1 MSMIDALTPAQR
13 KVLDAVSGGNAYP
26 EATKPTI
33 KVLFD
38 GGLVDAAVA
47 PFTLTATAKTLYEES
62 DVMRHNKTADFVTGQ
77 AVQYLKWGGLLNRF
91 AYDWVDAEVVGAG
104 ATMLTLKYAENGLT
118 GHRRAISVRSKP
130 ALPLIALM
138 TELATTPMVNPV
150 EPDLPAYA
158 PRVWATPERRAE
170 VSALLDSKKVY
181 PQTLEPANEQ
191 GVWLIEDEWTVK
203 TMQRTLNQLG
213 VIIVGKLSQDWLGD
227 VPYTTALF
235 KLPAPDTKPYPSER
249 QTKPLLD
256 TDVSSIQHQ
265 YEEAGGTLPI
275 TPQFLI
281 QRNGEEWDA
290 YGIDAVLFRRFAPT
304 CTFDSVVINNKGEQW
319 DRLIVPASLLEEA
332 IQNANT
338 EGGVT
343 VALVGIVGDEPMKL
357 PERAVIEIHAPGMPV
372 QYVGTEAA
380 PEAPV
385 VISPE
390 TLAAYPAITDKS
402 PVLVVTPVPPPVPT
416 LPAVPAPVANNAG
429 AISPLGRGA
438 KLMTY
443 IEEPEVRV
451 ELAEVVTNLM
461 ARLEEIAVEMLGE
474 WVAVDE
480 VSTPTHLVDWHEV
493 RETAHKTLE
502 EIRTVQSGKVP
513 TVLAPVAN
521 SAGAIRLHLGGVLRV
536 GTVYAIA
543 NAADGYFEVLFLN
556 PVPKSCIETME
567 QHYDI
572 QQTPNKSFL
581 RVRPKGIG
589 ADVFAQTEAVLAA
602 EIEPTADLLDEA
614 AERKLI
620 ESLMVAYP
628 DLSDACFGVTQFL
641 ANVIARLQREA
652 AGVLVQPY

>member
-33 KVLFD
+33 KILFD

-62 DVMRHNKTADFVTGQ
+62 DAMRHNKTADFVTGQ
-77 AVQYLKWGGLLNRF
+77 AVQYLKWGNAYPIRF
-91 AYDWVDAEVVGAG
+91 AYEWVDAAVVGVG
-104 ATMLTLKYAENGLT
+104 ETMLTLKYAENGLT
-118 GHRRAISVRSKP
+118 GQRRAISVRSKP

-138 TELATTPMVNPV
+138 TELATTPMETLDEPCGDVGTFVDPEPANNLPDVQRASAFTPRSKNSPLREQYLALKANYRNFVMFFRLGDFYELFDEDAEIAARELDLVLTNRPVNANERVPMCGVPYHAVESYIEKLTAKGYDVAVVEQVSEPTGKGLVEREVKRVILAPTVNPV
-150 EPDLPAYA
+150 EPELPAYA

-235 KLPAPDTKPYPSER
+235 KLP
-249 QTKPLLD
+249 
-256 TDVSSIQHQ
+256 
-265 YEEAGGTLPI
+265 
-275 TPQFLI
+275 
-281 QRNGEEWDA
+281 
-290 YGIDAVLFRRFAPT
+290 
-304 CTFDSVVINNKGEQW
+304 
-319 DRLIVPASLLEEA
+319 
-332 IQNANT
+332 
-338 EGGVT
+338 
-343 VALVGIVGDEPMKL
+343 
-357 PERAVIEIHAPGMPV
+357 ERAVIEIHVPGEPV
-372 QYVGTEAA
+372 QPVSTEVA
-380 PEAPV
+380 PEVKPESPV

-402 PVLVVTPVPPPVPT
+402 P
-416 LPAVPAPVANNAG
+416 
-429 AISPLGRGA
+429 
-438 KLMTY
+438 
-443 IEEPEVRV
+443 
-451 ELAEVVTNLM
+451 
-461 ARLEEIAVEMLGE
+461 
-474 WVAVDE
+474 
-480 VSTPTHLVDWHEV
+480 
-493 RETAHKTLE
+493 
-502 EIRTVQSGKVP
+502 
-513 TVLAPVAN
+513 APVAN

-536 GTVYAIA
+536 GTVYAITD
-543 NAADGYFEVLFLN
+543 AAVDGYFGVSFLN
-556 PVPKSCIETME
+556 PVPKPCVEMIER
-567 QHYDI
+567 HYDI

-614 AERKLI
+614 AERTLI